1 MRSREIGAEGYGVK
15 KRREIS
21 VYVYADENDP
31 VQREKLM
38 MWDREDSV
46 VVG

>member
-1 MRSREIGAEGYGVK
+1 MRSKEIGAEGDGV

-21 VYVYADENDP
+21 VYLDADENDP
-31 VQREKLM
+31 MERGRLM